1 MWPFLARS
9 EPDNQKS
16 PFSSHHPQSGTRGSS
31 QEKGIAAWNSNLS
44 DIFSKAQQK
53 MQTVDS
59 KQPLGSLRTPEARGG
74 KPLTWHLKG
83 HEDITINTL
92 DFDGKK
98 FYENI
103 SCKKKKVEIALN

>member
-1 MWPFLARS
+1 MTF
-9 EPDNQKS
+9 S
-16 PFSSHHPQSGTRGSS
+16 PKHKRCR
-31 QEKGIAAWNSNLS
+31 LS
-44 DIFSKAQQK
+44 TQ
-53 MQTVDS
+53 

-83 HEDITINTL
+83 HEDIAINTL

-103 SCKKKKVEIALN
+103 SCKKKK